1 MNEIDKYIQSFP
13 DEIQE
18 ILYKIRGMVKE
29 LAPGAEEKMA
39 YGMPGYKTNKRP
51 LIYFA
56 SYKNHIGLYATP
68 EAHDEFKEEL
78 SGYKQGKGSVQFPLK
93 CPIPYDL
100 IERIIKF
107 KIEVNK
113 LK

>member
-39 YGMPGYKTNKRP
+39 
-51 LIYFA
+51 
-56 SYKNHIGLYATP
+56 
-68 EAHDEFKEEL
+68 
-78 SGYKQGKGSVQFPLK
+78 
-93 CPIPYDL
+93 
-100 IERIIKF
+100 
-107 KIEVNK
+107 
-113 LK
+113 

>member
-56 SYKNHIGLYATP
+56 AYKNHIGCMLHLKHMMNLKRNYLDINKAK
-68 EAHDEFKEEL
+68 DL
-78 SGYKQGKGSVQFPLK
+78 SISS
-93 CPIPYDL
+93 
-100 IERIIKF
+100 
-107 KIEVNK
+107 
-113 LK
+113 

>member
-1 MNEIDKYIQSFP
+1 MNLRELHLNPIQ
-13 DEIQE
+13 
-18 ILYKIRGMVKE
+18 
-29 LAPGAEEKMA
+29 
-39 YGMPGYKTNKRP
+39 
-51 LIYFA
+51 
-56 SYKNHIGLYATP
+56 
-68 EAHDEFKEEL
+68 EFKEEL